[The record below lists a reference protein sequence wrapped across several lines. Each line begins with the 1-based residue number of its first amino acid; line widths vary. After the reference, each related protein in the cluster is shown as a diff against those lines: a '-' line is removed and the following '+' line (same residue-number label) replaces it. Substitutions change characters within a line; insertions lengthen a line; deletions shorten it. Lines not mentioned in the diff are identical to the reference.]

1 MDNKKNKFLF
11 VNSSDFLLI
20 RLIAFI
26 GQGITLGVTQ
36 YFFNV
41 TEFVIYTS
49 WAIAILLL
57 MSVGLAYYFLN
68 RGEKILTERQIFLFL
83 CFDILQIS
91 LLIGLNGGY
100 TNPFIFIILAPI
112 AIAASYLTI
121 ERVLVILSLSL
132 VCFALIFN
140 FYIDLPVS
148 VRPEININYS
158 LAIMISLFISSI
170 FLVFYLYYFSMNYK
184 STQTAYELAS
194 KQLQNERELLKVG
207 GLAAAAVHEL
217 GTPLNTINLIVG
229 DFDQDLELK
238 KKYGED
244 IDTLKIELD
253 RCKAILKELST
264 NPESKE
270 ISSEISNMSLDA
282 YVQSLCDQFANNYRS
297 IDLDYR
303 SDEQSK
309 AINIKITP
317 ELNIAMN
324 NIIKNAISFAEKEI
338 LLIAE
343 SEKQEY
349 FIKIRDDGPG
359 FDKKFIA
366 NFGKPFYS
374 SRPEKG
380 VNMGLGLFITK
391 QMIENLNGKISV
403 QNNNGAEVILTWQ
416 I

>member
-20 RLIAFI
+20 RSIAFV

-36 YFFNV
+36 YFFNI
-41 TEFVIYTS
+41 TEFVTFSS
-49 WAIAILLL
+49 WAVAILLL
-57 MSVGLAYYFLN
+57 LSVGLAYYLLN
-68 RGEKILTERQIFLFL
+68 RGDKILSERQIFLFL

-121 ERVLVILSLSL
+121 ERILIILSLSL

-140 FYIDLPVS
+140 FYIELPIS
-148 VRPEININYS
+148 VRPDININYS

-170 FLVFYLYYFSMNYK
+170 FLVFYLYYFSLNYK

-194 KQLQNERELLKVG
+194 KQLQDEKELLKVG

-229 DFDQDLELK
+229 DLDHDKDLK

-244 IDTLKIELD
+244 IDTLKIELE

-270 ISSEISNMSLDA
+270 LSSEISNMSLDA
-282 YVQSLCDQFANNYRS
+282 YTQSLCEQFSGNYRA
-297 IDLDYR
+297 INLDYR
-303 SDEQSK
+303 SDEKSK
-309 AINIKITP
+309 SINIQITP

-324 NIIKNAISFAEKEI
+324 NIIKNAISFAYNEI
-338 LLIAE
+338 LVLAE
-343 SEKQEY
+343 ATDKEY

-391 QMIENLNGKISV
+391 QMIENLNGEISV

>member
-20 RLIAFI
+20 RLIAFL

-36 YFFNV
+36 YYFEV
-41 TEFVIYTS
+41 TEFVTYAS
-49 WAIAILLL
+49 WAVAMLLL
-57 MSVGLAYYFLN
+57 ISVGLAYYLLN
-68 RGEKILTERQIFLFL
+68 RGDKILTERQIFLFL

-91 LLIGLNGGY
+91 LLIGLNGGH

-112 AIAASYLTI
+112 AIAASYLMI

-132 VCFALIFN
+132 VCYALIFN
-140 FYIDLPVS
+140 FYIALPLS

-229 DFDQDLELK
+229 DFDQDTELK

-244 IDTLKIELD
+244 IQTLKIELD

-270 ISSEISNMSLDA
+270 LSSEISNMSLDA
-282 YVQSLCDQFANNYRS
+282 YVQSLCDQFANNYQS

-309 AINIKITP
+309 SINIQITP

-343 SEKQEY
+343 STEKEY
-349 FIKIRDDGPG
+349 SIKIQDDGPG

-374 SRPEKG
+374 SRSEKG

-403 QNNNGAEVILTWQ
+403 KNNNGAEVILTWQ

>member
-11 VNSSDFLLI
+11 VNSSAFLLI
-20 RLIAFI
+20 RLIAFL

-36 YFFNV
+36 YYFEV
-41 TEFVIYTS
+41 TEFVTYAS
-49 WAIAILLL
+49 WAVAMLLL
-57 MSVGLAYYFLN
+57 ISVGLAYYLLN
-68 RGEKILTERQIFLFL
+68 RGDKILTERQIFLFL

-91 LLIGLNGGY
+91 LLIGLNGGH

-112 AIAASYLTI
+112 AIAASYLMI

-132 VCFALIFN
+132 VCYALIFN
-140 FYIDLPVS
+140 FYIALPLS

-229 DFDQDLELK
+229 DFDQDTELK

-244 IDTLKIELD
+244 IQTLKIELD

-270 ISSEISNMSLDA
+270 LSSEISNMSLDA
-282 YVQSLCDQFANNYRS
+282 YVQSLCDQFANNYQS

-303 SDEQSK
+303 SDEHSK
-309 AINIKITP
+309 SINIQITP

-343 SEKQEY
+343 STKKEY
-349 FIKIRDDGPG
+349 SIKIRDDGPG

-374 SRPEKG
+374 SRSEKG